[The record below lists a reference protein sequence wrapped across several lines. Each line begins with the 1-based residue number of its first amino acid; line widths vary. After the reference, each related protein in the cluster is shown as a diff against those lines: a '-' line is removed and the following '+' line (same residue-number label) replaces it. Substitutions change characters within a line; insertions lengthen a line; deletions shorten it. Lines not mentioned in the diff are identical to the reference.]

1 MNLLDFFKAI
11 VNLNPQFKGESNVQK
26 VKYYP
31 F

>member
-11 VNLNPQFKGESNVQK
+11 VNLNPQLKGDLNVQK